1 MLTISHISMAKNTL
15 HFLKIHNIDIL
26 HHKSFIYGNIKPDNL
41 FQKTPKK
48 HLELE
53 ALDFI
58 IEEIENFDYNC
69 NNKEM
74 SIKLGVICH
83 YLCDFFCLPH
93 FERWSACHISKKV
106 TQTPRHLNYERML
119 NPYTSY
125 AVLDYKK
132 INDLRSFIN
141 ECKSEYIKDKSF
153 KNDIKYA
160 SIVCNSVMFYILES
174 KQLKS
179 VVNDTMA

>member
-1 MLTISHISMAKNTL
+1 MLTMSHKSIAKNTL
-15 HFLKIHNIDIL
+15 KFLEIHNINIL
-26 HHKSFIYGNIKPDNL
+26 NHKSFIYGNIKPDCL

-58 IEEIENFDYNC
+58 IEEIENFNYDC
-69 NNKEM
+69 DSKEM

-93 FERWSACHISKKV
+93 FERWSACHISKKLV
-106 TQTPRHLNYERML
+106 QTPRHLNYERML
-119 NPYTSY
+119 NSYTSY
-125 AVLDYKK
+125 AVLDYKE
-132 INDLRSFIN
+132 ISNLRSFIE
-141 ECKSEYIKDKSF
+141 ECKSEYIKNKSF

-160 SIVCNSVMFYILES
+160 SIVCNSVMLYILES
-174 KQLKS
+174 K
-179 VVNDTMA
+179 

>member
-1 MLTISHISMAKNTL
+1 MLTMSHVSMAKHTL
-15 HFLKIHNIDIL
+15 NFLEIHNIDNL
-26 HHKSFIYGNIKPDNL
+26 NRKSFIYGNIKPDNL

-58 IEEIENFDYNC
+58 IEEIENFDYDC
-69 NNKEM
+69 DSKEM

-93 FERWSACHISKKV
+93 YERWSACHISKKV
-106 TQTPRHLNYERML
+106 IQTPRHLNYERKL
-119 NPYTSY
+119 NSYTSY
-125 AVLDYKK
+125 AVLDYKE
-132 INDLRSFIN
+132 IIDLRTFIN
-141 ECKSEYIKDKSF
+141 ECKREYIKDKSF

-160 SIVCNSVMFYILES
+160 SIACNSVMLYL
-174 KQLKS
+174 LKS
-179 VVNDTMA
+179 NNITDKNIA